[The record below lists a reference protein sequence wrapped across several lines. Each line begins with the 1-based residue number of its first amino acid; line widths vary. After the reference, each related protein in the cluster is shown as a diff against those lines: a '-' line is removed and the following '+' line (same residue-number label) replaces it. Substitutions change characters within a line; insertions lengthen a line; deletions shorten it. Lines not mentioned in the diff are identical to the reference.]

1 MFVVTLIR
9 LYMYLYNYLRKDLLA
24 TAGNL
29 KVNEQTKYKS
39 VLIFLLFLAVKRK
52 PEIRNY

>member
-1 MFVVTLIR
+1 MFVLTLIR

-24 TAGNL
+24 PAGNL

-39 VLIFLLFLAVKRK
+39 VLIFLLFPAVKRK